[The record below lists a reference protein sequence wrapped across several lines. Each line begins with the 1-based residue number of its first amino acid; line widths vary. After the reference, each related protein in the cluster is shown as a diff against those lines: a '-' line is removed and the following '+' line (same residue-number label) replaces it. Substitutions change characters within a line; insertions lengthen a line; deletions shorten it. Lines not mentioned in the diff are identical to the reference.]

1 MKILL
6 VQLSFLGDTILST
19 PVLSGLKKIYPKANL
34 TVMTT
39 PLATALLENDPLI
52 DDVISFDKRGN
63 EKSLSG
69 VVKKAQKLKTEG
81 FDLVYSL
88 HRSYRT
94 SILLFL
100 ARIPIRIGFQD
111 AKLSFLYTKQQ
122 RKKLKGHA
130 VIRNLSLL
138 FDELP
143 ETDFD
148 KNLRLFEPA
157 HENLSA
163 TAKKEFPIAG
173 DIIVIAPGSTWKT
186 KQWHWQGYAEVA
198 RHFAQSGKKIVLMG
212 GAADRAVCAEINK
225 QGEFLDYSGRL
236 SLSDTLYLMEHSRL
250 LVCNDSMAL
259 HMASAFKIPTVV
271 IFCATSP
278 EFGFGPW
285 ENPNSAVVQDDTL
298 RCKPCR
304 RHGSNRCPNGT
315 EACMTIP
322 AKEVIHACA
331 GFL

>member
-1 MKILL
+1 M
-6 VQLSFLGDTILST
+6 
-19 PVLSGLKKIYPKANL
+19 
-34 TVMTT
+34 
-39 PLATALLENDPLI
+39 
-52 DDVISFDKRGN
+52 
-63 EKSLSG
+63 
-69 VVKKAQKLKTEG
+69 
-81 FDLVYSL
+81 
-88 HRSYRT
+88 
-94 SILLFL
+94 
-100 ARIPIRIGFQD
+100 
-111 AKLSFLYTKQQ
+111 
-122 RKKLKGHA
+122 
-130 VIRNLSLL
+130 
-138 FDELP
+138 
-143 ETDFD
+143 
-148 KNLRLFEPA
+148 
-157 HENLSA
+157 
-163 TAKKEFPIAG
+163 
-173 DIIVIAPGSTWKT
+173 APGSAWKT